1 MYIETERLVMQ
12 PIPEENL
19 GTLMALLRSRKI
31 AQTYMLPDFESEG
44 QCLELAWRLRE
55 LSLDERRCVMGIY
68 LGRRLIGFANDVEM
82 GEDSVELGYVI
93 DPAYQNRG
101 YGTEALKGI
110 IACLQGKGFRE
121 VTAGAF
127 EENAAS
133 IRVMVK
139 AGMVRL
145 DRQEEI
151 EYRGKVHRCVYYAA
165 REKIAASAEK

>member
-110 IACLQGKGFRE
+110 IACKERASGK
-121 VTAGAF
+121 
-127 EENAAS
+127 
-133 IRVMVK
+133 
-139 AGMVRL
+139 
-145 DRQEEI
+145 
-151 EYRGKVHRCVYYAA
+151 
-165 REKIAASAEK
+165 